1 MGEPVLSDNGMRAKS
16 ENSLCRTSLVE
27 PIYGLLN
34 PTNHQL
40 PDFWWRIW
48 VREADG

>member
-1 MGEPVLSDNGMRAKS
+1 MGEPVLSDNGMRAGSEKS
-16 ENSLCRTSLVE
+16 LRRTSPVE
-27 PIYGLLN
+27 LNSGLLKQIN
-34 PTNHQL
+34 RPL